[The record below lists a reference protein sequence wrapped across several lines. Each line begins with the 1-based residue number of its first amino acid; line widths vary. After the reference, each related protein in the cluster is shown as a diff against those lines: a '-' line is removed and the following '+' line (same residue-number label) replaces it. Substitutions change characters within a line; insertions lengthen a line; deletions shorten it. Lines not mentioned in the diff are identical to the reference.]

1 MKAKELRN
9 KSNKELQK
17 NLADSRA
24 KLAQLSVD
32 YRTKEVKNVREIRVI
47 KKSIAR
53 ILTIIAEQANTPQG
67 EKSWVEHY
75 KAG

>member
-17 NLADSRA
+17 DLIDNRE
-24 KLAQLSVD
+24 KLLRLHIDLRS
-32 YRTKEVKNVREIRVI
+32 KEVKNVREIRNI

-53 ILTIIAEQANTPQG
+53 ILTINTEQNKANQG
-67 EKSWVEHY
+67 EQS
-75 KAG
+75 

>member
-17 NLADSRA
+17 ALADART

-32 YRTKEVKNVREIRVI
+32 YRTKEVKNVREIRSI
-47 KKSIAR
+47 KKSIAT
-53 ILTIIAEQANTPQG
+53 ILTIITEQANAPQG
-67 EKSWVEHY
+67 EKS
-75 KAG
+75 